1 MTEALIIDDNRTTAD
16 ALGQMLNVLGFKAR
30 VAYGSGAAM
39 KMLAGGFTPKF
50 ICLDINMPGVN
61 GIEILA
67 YLRREPRLIPVPVF
81 VITSDDQPE
90 TRRKVMKLGANVHD
104 HQARHHRCIGR
115 CPEKSKV
122 FEVNFVYDKSS

>member
-30 VAYGSGAAM
+30 IAYGSGAAM
-39 KMLAGGFTPKF
+39 SILASGFMPKF
-50 ICLDINMPGVN
+50 ICLDINMPGVG

-67 YLRREPRLIPVPVF
+67 YLRREPRLLPVPVL

-90 TRRKVMKLGANVHD
+90 TRRKVLKLGANMLSLKPATID
-104 HQARHHRCIGR
+104 ALEEALR
-115 CPEKSKV
+115 KV
-122 FEVNFVYDKSS
+122 RFLK